1 MLQNIKRESPP
12 CGKPDKPGHSEKKQN
27 IRKDQS
33 GLMIR
38 TLELNLYSSIR
49 SGILRIR
56 NKNINRYTL

>member
-12 CGKPDKPGHSEKKQN
+12 AVNRINRVTLKKKQN